1 MIAVVM
7 LTVTFCWIC
16 DLTLF
21 PRPVGGRTLG
31 VQMWWGWS
39 AKFLYLIVENQPS
52 SLQTFLA
59 KQQHAAKMAPIVVP
73 TQAELDRRKV
83 RFYMMA
89 KFIPEGA
96 SC

>member
-1 MIAVVM
+1 MQV
-7 LTVTFCWIC
+7 
-16 DLTLF
+16 
-21 PRPVGGRTLG
+21 
-31 VQMWWGWS
+31 WWGWS

-59 KQQHAAKMAPIVVP
+59 QQHAAKMAPIVVP
-73 TQAELDRRKV
+73 TQEELDRRKV
-83 RFYMMA
+83 RFYMML